1 MRGLAPARVVA
12 LVALALVL
20 AGCGPSAKDE
30 EKAAAA
36 SPTPSA
42 EPSKPV
48 KKKHHM
54 KKPTSVPTPDITVPN
69 ISLPPISKGLVYGGD
84 VSWPQCP
91 KGMGIPQKRS
101 LGLPMPLPSSKFV
114 ILGLTNGPSFVANPC
129 LADQVQWVRERHL
142 MAAAY
147 AVHSWPDV
155 KTIQRYGN
163 KGPYDGST
171 RLGALSNVGYQ
182 QSLFDVGTMRSAG
195 LLSPIIWLDVE
206 SVPYFP
212 WSSDRV
218 ANAAVIKG
226 AAKGYT
232 EAGYS
237 IGAYGTTA
245 IWQGIVGDLTFGI
258 PEWRAAGQTSQAEA
272 LARCGA
278 DRVIQGGDSV
288 IAQWVE
294 DGRDRNVTC
303 PGTSSEMFRWFTQY

>member
-1 MRGLAPARVVA
+1 MPARAAV
-12 LVALALVL
+12 LLALALVL
-20 AGCGPSAKDE
+20 AGCGPASKSDE
-30 EKAAAA
+30 VATSA

-42 EPSKPV
+42 KPTDPV
-48 KKKHHM
+48 KKKHRT
-54 KKPTSVPTPDITVPN
+54 KAPTSLPTPDITVPN
-69 ISLPPISKGLVYGGD
+69 LSLPPSSKGMVFGGD

-91 KGMGIPQKRS
+91 KGMGIPQKRT
-101 LGLPMPLPSSKFV
+101 LGLPMPLASSKFV

-129 LADQVQWVRERHL
+129 LADQVQWVRERHV

-147 AVHSWPDV
+147 AVHSWPDA
-155 KTIQRYGN
+155 KTVQRYGN
-163 KGPYDGST
+163 KGPYDGSS

-182 QSLFDVGTMRSAG
+182 QSLFDVRTMRSAG
-195 LLSPIIWLDVE
+195 LPSPIIWLDVE

-212 WSSDRV
+212 WSSDLE

-226 AAKGYT
+226 AAKGYVD
-232 EAGYS
+232 AGYS

-245 IWQGIVGDLTFGI
+245 IWQGIVGGLTFGI

-272 LARCGA
+272 LARCGP

-303 PGTSSEMFRWFTQY
+303 PGTSSQMFRWFTQY